1 MALPTSDI
9 KPRSGMKGKAV
20 HIIHVHEDFLWAMGD
35 KSGPSELESISDD
48 EYEEEEDEEEDGEQ
62 EHEQSKITSVI
73 TEKMDKVSIANST
86 TPVTAN
92 PKQLTTNGN
101 SFG

>member
-35 KSGPSELESISDD
+35 KSGPPELESISDD
-48 EYEEEEDEEEDGEQ
+48 EYEEEEDEEGEEEQ
-62 EHEQSKITSVI
+62 EHGQSKDTNVI
-73 TEKMDKVSIANST
+73 TEKMEEISIA
-86 TPVTAN
+86 TPTAPATAN
-92 PKQLTTNGN
+92 SKQLTTNGN
-101 SFG
+101 LFG